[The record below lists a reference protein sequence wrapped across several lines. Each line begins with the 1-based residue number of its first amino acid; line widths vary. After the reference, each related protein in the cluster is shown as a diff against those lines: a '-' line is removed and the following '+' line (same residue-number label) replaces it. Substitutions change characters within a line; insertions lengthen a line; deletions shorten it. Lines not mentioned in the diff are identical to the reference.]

1 MIENNDKKS
10 LKIIDENAQNTKQA
24 IRQKN
29 EQAKQNFSLFAY
41 YNGNFVC
48 IALRFRYGDSGYLI
62 GNNMIKH
69 KS

>member
-1 MIENNDKKS
+1 MSKNNDKKS
-10 LKIIDENAQNTKQA
+10 LKIIDEMPKTQNKLSDKRMSKQ
-24 IRQKN
+24 
-29 EQAKQNFSLFAY
+29 KQNFSLFAY